1 MTSIGHML
9 LGFAV
14 VSTSFLSGSFQH
26 VGAQSADEA
35 ATTSEPNLQEPGPS
49 SEPALEEPALQLKLD
64 SAGVEVVPS
73 PPRTVDG
80 YTLEEME
87 LRVKRARIG
96 LLSTTG
102 VAVVG
107 AVLFGAGVARARS
120 SQDLDALS
128 EGPLLISG
136 MSLMI
141 SGAVG
146 MIATGIVMGFS
157 KGELRRLRKARYESP
172 RRVQWDFAR
181 SQVVF

>member
-1 MTSIGHML
+1 MRYL
-9 LGFAV
+9 FGFLCVCAV
-14 VSTSFLSGSFQH
+14 GVVPLSQSVS
-26 VGAQSADEA
+26 AQ
-35 ATTSEPNLQEPGPS
+35 TSEEGTAAEPSLLEEPAPS
-49 SEPALEEPALQLKLD
+49 SEPTPEEPALRLELD
-64 SAGVEVVPS
+64 SAGVNVAPS
-73 PPRTVDG
+73 PPRTE
-80 YTLEEME
+80 LEKIE

-107 AVLFGAGVARARS
+107 AALFGAGVARGRS

-146 MIATGIVMGFS
+146 MIASGIVLGFS
-157 KGELRRLRKARYESP
+157 KGELRRLQEAHYGTP
-172 RRVQWDFAR
+172 RRVQWDLAESR
-181 SQVVF
+181 LVF

>member
-1 MTSIGHML
+1 MRCLFGIVCACA
-9 LGFAV
+9 LGV
-14 VSTSFLSGSFQH
+14 VPLSQNVS
-26 VGAQSADEA
+26 AQ
-35 ATTSEPNLQEPGPS
+35 TSEEGTTAEPSLLEEPAPS
-49 SEPALEEPALQLKLD
+49 SEQAPAEPALELKLD
-64 SAGVEVVPS
+64 AAGLDVAPR
-73 PPRTVDG
+73 PPRTE
-80 YTLEEME
+80 LEKIE

-107 AVLFGAGVARARS
+107 AALFGAGVARGRS

-146 MIATGIVMGFS
+146 MIASGIVLGFS
-157 KGELRRLRKARYESP
+157 KGELRRLQEAHYGTP
-172 RRVQWDFAR
+172 RRAQWDLAR
-181 SQVVF
+181 SRLVF

>member
-1 MTSIGHML
+1 MTSIARTL
-9 LGFAV
+9 LGFAA
-14 VSTSFLSGSFQH
+14 VSTTILGGSFQY
-26 VGAQSADEA
+26 VGAQSAGEA
-35 ATTSEPNLQEPGPS
+35 ATTSEPAP
-49 SEPALEEPALQLKLD
+49 EEPALQLKLTPE
-64 SAGVEVVPS
+64 GVNVTPS
-73 PPRTVDG
+73 PPRTADG

-107 AVLFGAGVARARS
+107 AALFGAGAARGRS

-141 SGAVG
+141 GGAVG
-146 MIATGIVMGFS
+146 MIASGIVLGFR
-157 KGELRRLRKARYESP
+157 KGELRRLQAADYGRP
-172 RRVQWDFAR
+172 RRVQWDLAQSR
-181 SQVVF
+181 TVF

>member
-1 MTSIGHML
+1 MRYL
-9 LGFAV
+9 FGFLCVCAV
-14 VSTSFLSGSFQH
+14 GVVPLSQSVS
-26 VGAQSADEA
+26 AQ
-35 ATTSEPNLQEPGPS
+35 TSEEGTAAEPSLLEEPAPS
-49 SEPALEEPALQLKLD
+49 SEPTPEEPALRLELD
-64 SAGVEVVPS
+64 SAGVNVAPS
-73 PPRTVDG
+73 PPRTE
-80 YTLEEME
+80 LEKIE

-107 AVLFGAGVARARS
+107 AALFGAGVARGRS

-146 MIATGIVMGFS
+146 MIASGIVLGFS
-157 KGELRRLRKARYESP
+157 KGELRRLQEAHYGSP
-172 RRVQWDFAR
+172 RRVQWDLAESR
-181 SQVVF
+181 LVF